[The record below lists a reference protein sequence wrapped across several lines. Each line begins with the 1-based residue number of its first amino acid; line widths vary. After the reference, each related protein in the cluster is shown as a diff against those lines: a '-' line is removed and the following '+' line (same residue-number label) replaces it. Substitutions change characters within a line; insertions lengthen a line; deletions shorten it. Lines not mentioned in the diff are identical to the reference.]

1 MYKYMMIEIDPN
13 SPEYP
18 KVRKTADTLKNCGV
32 IAYPTDT
39 IYGFGCDIFCKEAIE
54 RIYKIKK
61 KKSTGFSF
69 IVHDLK

>member
-1 MYKYMMIEIDPN
+1 MMIEIDPN

-18 KVRKTADTLKNCGV
+18 KVKETADILKNCGV

-54 RIYKIKK
+54 RIYRIKK
-61 KKSTGFSF
+61 KKSTGLVSLCM
-69 IVHDLK
+69 I